1 VFEIDPDGRI
11 NSEKDVFKKRHSC
24 IGLVISQYMEIS
36 TKMKIKLDFFSR
48 NNKLFFSPKYRK
60 HGSP

>member
-1 VFEIDPDGRI
+1 VFEINTGGRI
-11 NSEKDVFKKRHSC
+11 DSEKDVFKKRHDC
-24 IGLVISQYMEIS
+24 IGLIRSKYMEIS